1 MMKFNYQTLIEI
13 LFESLTSKSFKLK
26 KTNDFEEKYYED
38 TITIEQFLKTINLI
52 HNIQYEDA
60 ISIR

>member
-1 MMKFNYQTLIEI
+1 MKFNYQTLIEI
-13 LFESLTSKSFKLK
+13 LFDSLTSKSFNK

-52 HNIQYEDA
+52 HNIQDEDA
-60 ISIR
+60 TSIR